1 MIQINLYTL
10 YILYIYIYIFTK
22 KKNKQTY
29 ILRRLCRERAMPSSG
44 SAVKEH
50 NAFLYAPMIL
60 CKHLHPVNIP
70 RIFIS
75 VIQTSLL

>member
-1 MIQINLYTL
+1 MNKRGYDTNKFIYVIY
-10 YILYIYIYIFTK
+10 YIYIFTK
-22 KKNKQTY
+22 KTY

-60 CKHLHPVNIP
+60 CKHLHPVKIS
-70 RIFIS
+70 RIFTS